1 MAEEKKFLS
10 AADVAEIME
19 CLSLIHIKSKSYGII
34 RQLNAE
40 LLENGFVV
48 MAGKVNAKYFYK
60 RIYDGEGAAHE

>member
-19 CLSLIHIKSKSYGII
+19 CSKSKSYGII

-48 MAGKVNAKYFYK
+48 MAGKVNAKYFYN